1 MRMESGWWNSA
12 QFTSEEHSFHTKIS
26 TSWHGNLPTKG
37 IKTDRPLH
45 DQRYLAAVTYV
56 GQREEGSW
64 HWQWSRYG
72 LAELRVKLR
81 KIWGKRP
88 GKQRFDV
95 KKIQN
100 PKARS
105 TFVLHLKKK
114 FQALAD
120 LEDYTHSDQK
130 EVIIKREEVK
140 TALLQTSKAGLGTRE
155 RKKEWIPAETRWHL
169 KKQFIE
175 ANSEKLK
182 ERHKQQCQEADRK
195 VKKLATAADKR
206 AFIDDLGR
214 QAEDASSK
222 GEQGKMHKITK
233 VGCGKYHGPTDTPVR
248 DNPGWLLTSEAEI
261 DTGWAEH
268 ISEVLNRLPQT
279 AEADVIIIIE
289 QCTEWQRQF
298 YINF

>member
-1 MRMESGWWNSA
+1 MS
-12 QFTSEEHSFHTKIS
+12 
-26 TSWHGNLPTKG
+26 L
-37 IKTDRPLH
+37 
-45 DQRYLAAVTYV
+45 
-56 GQREEGSW
+56 
-64 HWQWSRYG
+64 
-72 LAELRVKLR
+72 
-81 KIWGKRP
+81 
-88 GKQRFDV
+88 
-95 KKIQN
+95 
-100 PKARS
+100 RS

-120 LEDYTHSDQK
+120 LEDYTHSDQE
-130 EVIIKREEVK
+130 EVTIKKEEVK

-155 RKKEWIPAETRWHL
+155 RKKEWIPAETWWHL

-195 VKKLATAADKR
+195 VKKLATADKR

-222 GEQGKMHKITK
+222 GEQGKMYKITK
-233 VGCGKYHGPTDTPVR
+233 VGCGKYHGPTNTPVR

-268 ISEVLNRLPQT
+268 ISEVPNRLPQT

-289 QCTEWQRQF
+289 QCTERQRQF